1 MHPKGSTGE
10 RINGSQYIL
19 NCCRGDFT
27 VLNEE
32 ETRKIQDLL
41 TNVDI
46 IMKFQCY
53 LSNLVRYFSTV
64 HINVYVPIYLN
75 FL

>member
-53 LSNLVRYFSTV
+53 LN
-64 HINVYVPIYLN
+64 
-75 FL
+75 